1 MQIGIDLGGSH
12 IAVGIISEKNT
23 IVVKREKNIEKV
35 NTSENIK
42 QYIVDNIK
50 ILISQVLKDVGAPSC
65 VISKIGISAPGRIKN
80 NIIYDMYN
88 LGIKEF
94 DLVQILSEHYG
105 VEIVLRNDAKCAAL
119 VEKKIGNLKD
129 YDDCVFLCLGT
140 GIGGATFING
150 RMLEYTKEWGSE
162 YGHMIIKKD
171 GLECKCG
178 NKGCFEK
185 YASMQAFKNGIIKL
199 LSLGPNISSENILKI
214 LTKKVNEKNQE
225 VNKYIDEY
233 IENLIIGISNIVNI
247 LSPEAICIGGSFVYY
262 EEILYTRLLEK
273 MNLKKFNGNKPK
285 ILLAKMKND
294 AGMIGS
300 CLS

>member
-35 NTSENIK
+35 NKSEDMK

-50 ILISQVLKDVGAPSC
+50 ILISQVLKDIGAPSC

-94 DLVQILSEHYG
+94 DLTKVLSEHYG
-105 VEIVLRNDAKCAAL
+105 VEVVVRNDAKCAAL
-119 VEKKIGNLKD
+119 IEKKIGSIKE

-199 LSLGPNISSENILKI
+199 LNLNENISSEDILKI
-214 LTKKVNEKNQE
+214 LINKVKEKNEE

-233 IENLIIGISNIVNI
+233 IENLIIGISNIINI
-247 LSPEAICIGGSFVYY
+247 LAPEAICIGGSFVYY

-300 CLS
+300 CEW

>member
-12 IAVGIISEKNT
+12 MAVGVISEKSI
-23 IVVKREKNIEKV
+23 IVSKREKDITNTENI
-35 NTSENIK
+35 TDIK

-50 ILISQVLKDVGAPSC
+50 ILISQVLKDVGAPIC
-65 VISKIGISAPGRIKN
+65 VISKIGISAPGKIKN

-94 DLVQILSEHYG
+94 NLVQILLEHYG
-105 VEIVLRNDAKCAAL
+105 VEVVVRNDAKCAAL
-119 VEKKIGNLKD
+119 VEKKVGNLKD

-199 LSLGPNISSENILKI
+199 LNLDPNTSSENILKI
-214 LTKKVNEKNQE
+214 LTNKVNEKNQE

-247 LSPEAICIGGSFVYY
+247 LAPEAICIGGSFVYY

-300 CLS
+300 CCY

>member
-94 DLVQILSEHYG
+94 DLVKILSEHYG

-199 LSLGPNISSENILKI
+199 LSLDPNISSENILKI
-214 LTKKVNEKNQE
+214 LTNKVNEKNQE